1 MRKKQESEESDSS
14 SDDYKYETSEDDQ
27 EDENDDGFFE
37 KEESDDSI
45 SEEEEEVAIVNRQ
58 SNRRAVSNEV
68 FNDFAGDLDNMMSIK
83 SENFS
88 LDFLFSYL
96 LYDYIEDNR
105 ETVRTYI
112 RVISLASSIYHS
124 KIVENGLSLQIG

>member
-1 MRKKQESEESDSS
+1 M
-14 SDDYKYETSEDDQ
+14 
-27 EDENDDGFFE
+27 DENDDGFFE